1 MYRGNIQAFLVK
13 NDLDQAVALYRES
26 ISIDP
31 KRWQAFFF
39 LGKTLIAQGN
49 YVAAEQELQAAANL
63 VPDNDAVKS
72 ELETAQIRQT
82 LALNADGS
90 APVLP
95 DDPQLTAAL
104 KKSVEEHEKE
114 VAESCSK
121 FYCGPSARSEEARAF
136 KAPLMDKYSMGRVPS
151 NDFPAA
157 FAGEAEQIFVTAQPL
172 FSADECQEVIDL
184 AEAEGGGLP
193 ATKSGKYQIGRAW
206 IKDMPQVLSW
216 FNEALQA
223 RLFPTLA
230 ALFPSLVSGVPML
243 RAHSV
248 LVVKYNASDT
258 TPRSDVH
265 VDDALLAF
273 TIALSPTSAYEGGGT
288 YFEHLN
294 ATSPHFRDR
303 TQATCHRH
311 RLSSPQPTAAP
322 ACHRHRLP
330 TLPPVSTALAS
341 TASDGTAAR
350 LCVCLCICLCVC
362 LWAHF
367 VCGVARCFTCGRCS
381 RYAAGA
387 RDLPAGLSTPCGC
400 CHHLWCPIHH
410 RRLHRA

>member
-1 MYRGNIQAFLVK
+1 M
-13 NDLDQAVALYRES
+13 
-26 ISIDP
+26 
-31 KRWQAFFF
+31 
-39 LGKTLIAQGN
+39 QGN
-49 YVAAEQELQAAANL
+49 YAAAELELQAAANL
-63 VPDNDAVKS
+63 VPDNEAVKA
-72 ELETAQIRQT
+72 ELATAQVRKT

-90 APVLP
+90 APVVP

-104 KKSVEEHEKE
+104 KKSMEEHDKE

-136 KAPLMDKYSMGRVPS
+136 EMPPMDKYSMGRVPS

-157 FAGEAEQIFVTAQPL
+157 FAGEAEQIFVTTQPL
-172 FSADECQEVIDL
+172 FSAGECQEVIDL
-184 AEAEGGGLP
+184 AEMEGGGLP
-193 ATKSGKYQIGRAW
+193 ATKSGKYQIGQAW
-206 IKDMPQVLSW
+206 IKEMPQVLSW

-243 RAHSV
+243 RAHKV

-288 YFEHLN
+288 FFEHLN
-294 ATSPHFRDR
+294 ATSAHCREPSPRPP
-303 TQATCHRH
+303 ATATACHP
-311 RLSSPQPTAAP
+311 PQPATAT
-322 ACHRHRLP
+322 ACHRHHLP
-330 TLPPVSTALAS
+330 SPRRGPKPSPPTKVLLSACALA
-341 TASDGTAAR
+341 
-350 LCVCLCICLCVC
+350 CVLACGLA
-362 LWAHF
+362 LWRHPMLR
-367 VCGVARCFTCGRCS
+367 GVARCFVCERCS

-387 RDLPAGLSTPCGC
+387 RDLPAGVSAPRGR
-400 CHHLWCPIHH
+400 CHHLWCEIHH
-410 RRLHRA
+410 RGVHCPRG